1 MKKSGYVAIVG
12 RPNVGKSTLLNHLV
26 GQKISIT
33 SRRPQTTRH
42 RIHGIRTTEEG
53 QAVFVDTPGIHASEK
68 RAMNRYLNKA
78 AGAALAD
85 VDVVLWLID
94 RPAWLPEDEL
104 VLQRIQGAGVPV
116 ILVIN
121 KIDRLE
127 DKDVLLPFLHEASG
141 RHEFAAMIPLSA
153 LRGANLDVLDR
164 TIMELLPE
172 GEPIFPED
180 QVTDRSL
187 RFMAA
192 EIIRE
197 KLLRA
202 LGQEVPHAL
211 TVEIEEYKQEEGL
224 TRIRALI
231 LVERTGQ
238 KAIVIGKNGEVMK
251 KVGERARHDLE
262 RLLEGKVF
270 LQLWVKVK
278 EGWSDD
284 ERALRSLGYVD

>member
-1 MKKSGYVAIVG
+1 MKAGFVALVG

-42 RIHGIRTTEEG
+42 RIHGIKTTDAG
-53 QAVFVDTPGIHASEK
+53 QAVFVDTPGIHASQK
-68 RAMNRYLNKA
+68 RAMNRYLNQT
-78 AGAALAD
+78 AGTALLD
-85 VDVVLWLID
+85 VDVIVWVID
-94 RPAWLPEDEL
+94 RPEWLAEDEL
-104 VLQRIQGAGVPV
+104 VLERIKASGAPV

-121 KIDRLE
+121 KVDWLE
-127 DKDVLLPFLHEASG
+127 DKALLLPFLEKAEAV
-141 RHEFAAMIPLSA
+141 HPFAAMIPVSA
-153 LRGANLDVLDR
+153 LKGSNLDVLESN
-164 TIMELLPE
+164 IMELLPE

-180 QVTDRSL
+180 QVTDRSV

-202 LGQEVPHAL
+202 LGLEVPHAL
-211 TVEIEEYKQEEGL
+211 TVEIEQFKIEGGL
-224 TRIRALI
+224 TRISALI
-231 LVERTGQ
+231 WVEREGQ
-238 KAIVIGKNGEVMK
+238 KAIVIGTKGEVLK
-251 KVGERARHDLE
+251 KVGERARLDME
-262 RLLEGKVF
+262 KLLDGKVF

-284 ERALRSLGYVD
+284 ERALRSLGYSE

>member
-1 MKKSGYVAIVG
+1 MKSGFVALVG
-12 RPNVGKSTLLNHLV
+12 RPNVGKSTLLNHLI

-42 RIHGIRTTEEG
+42 RIHGIKTTAEG

-68 RAMNRYLNKA
+68 RAMNRYLNKTA
-78 AGAALAD
+78 SSALGD
-85 VDVVLWLID
+85 VDLVVWLID
-94 RPAWLPEDEL
+94 RVGWLPEDDL
-104 VLQRIQGAGVPV
+104 VLQRIRTAGVPV
-116 ILVIN
+116 ILVVN
-121 KIDRLE
+121 KVDRLE
-127 DKDVLLPFLHEASG
+127 DKDLLLPFLQDANQ
-141 RHEFAAMIPLSA
+141 RFDFAALIPISA
-153 LRGANLDVLDR
+153 LKGTHLEVLDR
-164 TIMELLPE
+164 AIMDHLPE
-172 GEPIFPED
+172 GEPVFPDD
-180 QVTDRSL
+180 QITDRSM

-211 TVEIEEYKQEEGL
+211 TVEIEQYKQDGEL
-224 TRIRALI
+224 TRISALI
-231 LVERTGQ
+231 WVERDGQ
-238 KAIVIGKNGEVMK
+238 KAIVIGKKGEVLK

-262 RLLEGKVF
+262 RMLEGKVF

-284 ERALRSLGYVD
+284 ERALRSLGYAD